1 MRVNLTVPVPLLG
14 GVVGGT
20 FDGMAC
26 YMTSQA
32 TDRAFRPTAAEHG
45 LEAKIET
52 AVSALEARTTQLE
65 ALLIQWRIGT
75 VLAGTTVTAVMTGMV
90 MGGHTLTELLALPL
104 TKAFDNGV
112 TESDDLSVLLTDH
125 GIILCKDSVMLPFS
139 CHGIAFQVFFKRLTL
154 LV

>member
-1 MRVNLTVPVPLLG
+1 
-14 GVVGGT
+14 
-20 FDGMAC
+20 MAC

-32 TDRAFRPTAAEHG
+32 ADRAFRQTAAEHG
-45 LEAKIET
+45 LEAKSET

-65 ALLIQWRIGT
+65 ARLIQWLIGT

-90 MGGHTLTELLALPL
+90 MGGGAHTLTELLALPL

>member
-1 MRVNLTVPVPLLG
+1 MSISGTSGKSVNLTVPVPLLG

-90 MGGHTLTELLALPL
+90 MGWHTLTQDFHFGPGTVKVYTRAAPNTTSFRAEPC
-104 TKAFDNGV
+104 T
-112 TESDDLSVLLTDH
+112 
-125 GIILCKDSVMLPFS
+125 
-139 CHGIAFQVFFKRLTL
+139 
-154 LV
+154 

>member
-1 MRVNLTVPVPLLG
+1 
-14 GVVGGT
+14 
-20 FDGMAC
+20 MAC

-65 ALLIQWRIGT
+65 ARLIQWLIGT

-90 MGGHTLTELLALPL
+90 MGGGAHSNRASRPST
-104 TKAFDNGV
+104 
-112 TESDDLSVLLTDH
+112 H
-125 GIILCKDSVMLPFS
+125 
-139 CHGIAFQVFFKRLTL
+139 
-154 LV
+154 

>member
-1 MRVNLTVPVPLLG
+1 MSISGTSGKSVNLTVPVRLLG

-32 TDRAFRPTAAEHG
+32 ADRAFRSTAAEHG

-52 AVSALEARTTQLE
+52 AGSALEAR
-65 ALLIQWRIGT
+65 LIQWLIGT

-90 MGGHTLTELLALPL
+90 MGGGHTL
-104 TKAFDNGV
+104 
-112 TESDDLSVLLTDH
+112 
-125 GIILCKDSVMLPFS
+125 
-139 CHGIAFQVFFKRLTL
+139 
-154 LV
+154 